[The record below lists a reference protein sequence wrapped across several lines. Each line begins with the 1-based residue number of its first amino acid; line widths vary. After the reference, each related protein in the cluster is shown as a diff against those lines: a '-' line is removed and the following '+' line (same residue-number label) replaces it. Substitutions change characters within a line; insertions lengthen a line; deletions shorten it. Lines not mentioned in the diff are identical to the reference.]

1 MPGTYGSLGRNTFSG
16 PGLNDFDM
24 SFVKSQQ
31 ISRDWHL
38 RLRAEFFNIWN
49 HPNFANPST
58 TFGSASSSST
68 STPGLFNPYFG
79 NGSPRNVQL
88 VAELEF

>member
-1 MPGTYGSLGRNTFSG
+1 MSL
-16 PGLNDFDM
+16 
-24 SFVKSQQ
+24 VKSLP
-31 ISRDWHL
+31 IGGHRLL
-38 RLRAEFFNIWN
+38 RLRAEFFNVWN

-58 TFGSASSSST
+58 TFGSGFRLT
-68 STPGLFNPYFG
+68 STPDSLNPYFG